1 MRILKVS
8 LKNLNSIKGEYVID
22 FTRPPLSESGLFA
35 ITGETGAGK
44 STILDAISLAIYQ
57 SIPRGSSEDDIMSYG
72 TSEAYAEVEFAVHDK
87 IYRSSWTRHR
97 ARKRADG
104 DLQNSECRLADITN
118 PENPVYIAEK
128 KTDIKTKIV
137 EITGLD
143 VDKFTQSVL
152 LAQGQFAAFMKAK
165 PKERGELLEKI
176 TQQKNYS
183 IFSRGAFEKHKIELK
198 KYEDLKLLLG
208 KAKVL
213 TADER
218 QDIEIQKIDLA
229 NEMKSQNIKIK
240 KIESEIRWLKQLK
253 EKQQENNNA
262 LLELKN
268 AQKLNAEFLAGREK
282 LEWHEKTIPLQGKLS
297 LWTKTSENITSIK
310 ARIEEFEKNIPL
322 LSDKYSNSE
331 KDVQSIEN
339 EIKLLDEK
347 YNLLSADFD
356 KANELD
362 EHIRQQISLNARAF
376 ENKKVLVEKIQNLEK
391 EYLICEN
398 RLLENQ
404 NQLNIIN
411 EWIEKS
417 SHYESLSELKGNLL
431 VQLPELEK
439 LNEDYVAKQK
449 VFDDY
454 KKQLPG
460 LETKFQELKGL
471 EQNFQELHEKFSK
484 EILEK
489 RDELDGVFAGKSI
502 HDLREESRSASE
514 KVLIIN
520 VLCSFSE
527 KYNELNENL
536 TEKTLLFNKN
546 RELFKNLSEQK
557 LDIEGKII
565 TQEKL
570 LDALEVSQKLELMV
584 KNYESD
590 REKLKVGKPCFLC
603 GSIHHP
609 YIENSYVSNVSEIE
623 NQLKIEKQSLHALKN
638 TLNQINIDL
647 PKEKDLSE
655 LEVRIEKQTDLL
667 KKIISDF
674 NTEISKVGVV
684 NLKVDEHEKLSKFKA
699 KYIENARLIDLKIA
713 NSDTLNENI
722 KILNNQLSDLSQK
735 QSENL
740 LEKSKFE
747 IERRRIENLR
757 IEAEKETL
765 LLQNGWNERKQ
776 KVEKLLLSFGL
787 VLSVNQSDTI
797 NSVSEKIKEFEL
809 NSKKKNEIS
818 DQIKQDTVVISLLKK
833 QLDAFKQ
840 NDLASIEKEILE
852 LGNRLKESQNH
863 RKTILNGRSVKEIVR
878 EFEQNNI
885 NFKKTLDSAKSN
897 FETINSELKLE
908 ISREKDARLSL
919 KEMEEEM
926 KKITK
931 ILMDSILGIFD
942 SLDDVFAKRLSEEQY
957 SSLKVH
963 SEGLKRQENVCKVKF
978 QTISEQLQKL
988 IHEMLT
994 EESME
999 ALLEQTEV
1007 IKFQYEDFLRK
1018 HNYLN
1023 SILLQDE
1030 EVRKSQL
1037 EILQNIEAQQ
1047 RELARWEKLKD
1058 LIGSADGDK
1067 FRKYAQSI
1075 TMRVLAVKANQHL
1088 ARISG
1093 RYEVFLTHDMKRLQ
1107 ELNFDIVDM
1116 YQGDHIRPMNTLS
1129 GGETFLV
1136 SLALALGLSDMAS
1149 GSNPVE
1155 SLFVDEGF
1163 GALDPQTLE
1172 MALSALENLQSTGK
1186 TIGII
1191 SHVELLK
1198 ERIPCQ
1204 IQLIKKGAGVSEI
1217 VVK

>member
-262 LLELKN
+262 LLELEN

-322 LSDKYSNSE
+322 LHDKYSNSE

-347 YNLLSADFD
+347 YKLLSADFD

-362 EHIRQQISLNARAF
+362 EHIRQQISLSTKAL
-376 ENKKVLVEKIQNLEK
+376 ENKSILVEKIQNSEK
-391 EYLICEN
+391 EYSNCEN

-417 SHYESLSELKGNLL
+417 SHYESLPELRGNLL
-431 VQLPELEK
+431 VQLPELDK
-439 LNEDYVAKQK
+439 LNQDYVAKQN
-449 VFDDY
+449 VFEEY

-460 LETKFQELKGL
+460 LEIKVQELNGF
-471 EQNFQELHEKFSK
+471 EQNFNELQEKVSK
-484 EILEK
+484 ELLEK
-489 RDELDGVFAGKSI
+489 REELEEILAGKSFSN
-502 HDLREESRSASE
+502 LREESLSANK

-520 VLCSFSE
+520 DLCLSSE
-527 KYNELNENL
+527 KYNEVNDSLNEKIL
-536 TEKTLLFNKN
+536 QLNKGTKS
-546 RELFKNLSEQK
+546 FKHLNEQK

-570 LDALEVSQKLELMV
+570 LDALETNQKLELMV

-590 REKLKVGKPCFLC
+590 RDKLEVGKPCFLC

-609 YIENSYVSNVSEIE
+609 YVENRYVSNVSEIE
-623 NQLKIEKQSLHALKN
+623 NQLKIEKQSLYTLKT

-684 NLKVDEHEKLSKFKA
+684 NLKVDGHEKLSKFKA

-713 NSDTLNENI
+713 NSDTLNEEI
-722 KILNNQLSDLSQK
+722 KILNSQLSELSQK
-735 QSENL
+735 RSENL

-747 IERRRIENLR
+747 IELKRIENLR

-818 DQIKQDTVVISLLKK
+818 NQIKQDTVVISLLKK
-833 QLDAFKQ
+833 QLDGLKQ
-840 NDLASIEKEILE
+840 NDLISIEKEISE
-852 LGNRLKESQNH
+852 IGNRLKESQNH
-863 RKTILNGRSVKEIVR
+863 RKTILDGRSVKEIVR

-988 IHEMLT
+988 THEMLT

-999 ALLEQTEV
+999 VLLEQTEV

-1018 HNYLN
+1018 HNHLN

-1030 EVRKSQL
+1030 
-1037 EILQNIEAQQ
+1037 
-1047 RELARWEKLKD
+1047 
-1058 LIGSADGDK
+1058 
-1067 FRKYAQSI
+1067 
-1075 TMRVLAVKANQHL
+1075 
-1088 ARISG
+1088 
-1093 RYEVFLTHDMKRLQ
+1093 
-1107 ELNFDIVDM
+1107 
-1116 YQGDHIRPMNTLS
+1116 
-1129 GGETFLV
+1129 
-1136 SLALALGLSDMAS
+1136 
-1149 GSNPVE
+1149 
-1155 SLFVDEGF
+1155 
-1163 GALDPQTLE
+1163 
-1172 MALSALENLQSTGK
+1172 
-1186 TIGII
+1186 
-1191 SHVELLK
+1191 
-1198 ERIPCQ
+1198 
-1204 IQLIKKGAGVSEI
+1204 
-1217 VVK
+1217 

>member
-262 LLELKN
+262 LLELEN

-322 LSDKYSNSE
+322 LHDKYSNSE

-347 YNLLSADFD
+347 YKLLSADFD

-362 EHIRQQISLNARAF
+362 EHIRQQISLRTKAL
-376 ENKKVLVEKIQNLEK
+376 ENKSILVEKIQNSEK
-391 EYLICEN
+391 EYSNCEN

-417 SHYESLSELKGNLL
+417 SHYESLPELRGNLL
-431 VQLPELEK
+431 VQLPELDK
-439 LNEDYVAKQK
+439 LNQDYVAKQN
-449 VFDDY
+449 VFEEY

-460 LETKFQELKGL
+460 LEIKVQELNGF
-471 EQNFQELHEKFSK
+471 EQNFNELQEKVSK
-484 EILEK
+484 ELLEK
-489 RDELDGVFAGKSI
+489 REELEEILAGKSFSN
-502 HDLREESRSASE
+502 LREESLSANK

-520 VLCSFSE
+520 DLCLSSE
-527 KYNELNENL
+527 KYNEVNDSLNEKIL
-536 TEKTLLFNKN
+536 QLNKGTKS
-546 RELFKNLSEQK
+546 FKHLNKQK

-570 LDALEVSQKLELMV
+570 LDALETNQKLELMV

-590 REKLKVGKPCFLC
+590 RDKLEVGKPCFLC

-609 YIENSYVSNVSEIE
+609 YVENRYVSNVSEIE
-623 NQLKIEKQSLHALKN
+623 NQLKIEKQSLYTLKT

-684 NLKVDEHEKLSKFKA
+684 NLKVDEHEELSKFKA

-713 NSDTLNENI
+713 NSDTLNEEI
-722 KILNNQLSDLSQK
+722 KILNSQLSELSQK
-735 QSENL
+735 RSENL

-747 IERRRIENLR
+747 IELKRIENLR

-818 DQIKQDTVVISLLKK
+818 NQIKQDTVVISLLKK
-833 QLDAFKQ
+833 QLDGLKQ
-840 NDLASIEKEILE
+840 NDLISIEKEISE
-852 LGNRLKESQNH
+852 IGNRLKESQNH
-863 RKTILNGRSVKEIVR
+863 RKTILDGRSVKEIVR

-988 IHEMLT
+988 THEMLT

-999 ALLEQTEV
+999 VLLEQTEV

-1018 HNYLN
+1018 HNHLN

-1093 RYEVFLTHDMKRLQ
+1093 RYEVFLTHEMKRLQ

>member
-8 LKNLNSIKGEYVID
+8 LKNLNSIKGEYIID
-22 FTRPPLSESGLFA
+22 FTHPPLSESGLFA

-72 TSEAYAEVEFAVHDK
+72 TAEAYAEVEFSVHDK

-118 PENPVYIAEK
+118 SENPVYIAEK
-128 KTDIKTKIV
+128 KTDIKAKII

-183 IFSRGAFEKHKIELK
+183 IFSRGAFEKHKIEWK
-198 KYEDLKLLLG
+198 KHEDLKFLLE
-208 KAKVL
+208 KSKVL
-213 TADER
+213 TSEER
-218 QDIEIQKIDLA
+218 QDVENQKADLVKEIE
-229 NEMKSQNIKIK
+229 SQNKNLK

-253 EKQQENNNA
+253 EKQQESNNA
-262 LLELKN
+262 LLEFEN
-268 AQKLNAEFLAGREK
+268 ARKLNADFSIKREK

-297 LWTKTSENITSIK
+297 LWEKTSENITSIK

-322 LSDKYSNSE
+322 LREKHSNSE

-347 YNLLSADFD
+347 YKLLSANFD

-362 EHIRQQISLNARAF
+362 EHIRQQISLNTKAL
-376 ENKKVLVEKIQNLEK
+376 ENKNILVEKIQNSEK
-391 EYLICEN
+391 EYSNCEN
-398 RLLENQ
+398 RLFESQKQWNV
-404 NQLNIIN
+404 IN
-411 EWIEKS
+411 EWVEKS
-417 SHYESLSELKGNLL
+417 NHYKSLPELKGNLL

-439 LNEDYVAKQK
+439 LNQDYVAKQK
-449 VFDDY
+449 VFEEY

-460 LETKFQELKGL
+460 LETKVQELNGF
-471 EQNFQELHEKFSK
+471 EQNFNELQEKISK
-484 EILEK
+484 ELLEK
-489 RDELDGVFAGKSI
+489 REELEEILSGKSFS
-502 HDLREESRSASE
+502 DLRKESLSANK

-520 VLCSFSE
+520 DLCLSSE
-527 KYNELNENL
+527 KYNEVSASLK
-536 TEKTLLFNKN
+536 EKTLQLNKGTKS
-546 RELFKNLSEQK
+546 FKHLSEQK
-557 LDIEGKII
+557 LDVEEKII

-570 LDALEVSQKLELMV
+570 LDALETNQKLELMV

-590 REKLKVGKPCFLC
+590 RDKLEVGKPCFLC

-609 YIENSYVSNVSEIE
+609 YVENNYVSNVSEME
-623 NQLKIEKQSLHALKN
+623 NQLKKEKQSLHALKS
-638 TLNQINIDL
+638 TLNQINFDL

-655 LEVRIEKQTDLL
+655 LEVLIEKQTDLL
-667 KKIISDF
+667 KKIISGF
-674 NTEISKVGVV
+674 SAEISKVGVR
-684 NLKVDEHEKLSKFKA
+684 NLKIEEHEKLSKFKI
-699 KYIENARLIDLKIA
+699 KYIENSKLIESKITK
-713 NSDTLNENI
+713 SDTLNEEI
-722 KILNNQLSDLSQK
+722 KILNSQLSELSQK
-735 QSENL
+735 RSENL

-747 IERRRIENLR
+747 IEQKRIENLR
-757 IEAEKETL
+757 IEAEKDTL
-765 LLQNGWNERKQ
+765 QLLKSWKDRKQ
-776 KVEKLLLSFGL
+776 TIEIQLLPFGL
-787 VLSVNQSDTI
+787 VLSENQSETI
-797 NSVSEKIKEFEL
+797 NNVSEMIKEFDQ
-809 NSKKKNEIS
+809 NSKKKNDIS
-818 DQIKQDTVVISLLKK
+818 DTIKQDSVLINFLKK
-833 QLDAFKQ
+833 QLENLKQ
-840 NDLASIEKEILE
+840 NDLISVEKEISDFK
-852 LGNRLKESQNH
+852 NCLKEFQNQ
-863 RKTILNGRSVKEIVR
+863 RKTVLEGRSVKEIVQ

-908 ISREKDARLSL
+908 ICREKDARLGH
-919 KEMEEEM
+919 KEMEEEID
-926 KKITK
+926 KITK
-931 ILMDSILGIFD
+931 NLMESVLGVFE

-957 SSLKVH
+957 SFLKTE
-963 SEGLKRQENVCKVKF
+963 SEGFKKQENDCKVKF
-978 QTISEQLQKL
+978 QTISEQFQILSQEKQ
-988 IHEMLT
+988 T
-994 EESME
+994 DESME
-999 ALLEQTEV
+999 ALLEQMDA
-1007 IKFQYEDFLRK
+1007 IKIQYEDFLRK
-1018 HNYLN
+1018 HNHLN

-1037 EILQNIEAQQ
+1037 EILQKIEAQQ

-1075 TMRVLAVKANQHL
+1075 TMRVLALKANQHL
-1088 ARISG
+1088 ERISG

-1107 ELNFDIVDM
+1107 ELNFDIVDT
-1116 YQGDHIRPMNTLS
+1116 YQGDNIRPMNTLS

>member
-72 TSEAYAEVEFAVHDK
+72 TAEAYAEVEFSVHDK

-128 KTDIKTKIV
+128 KTDIKAKII

-198 KYEDLKLLLG
+198 NYEDLKLLLE

-213 TADER
+213 TEEER
-218 QDIEIQKIDLA
+218 QDIEIQKTGLA

-240 KIESEIRWLKQLK
+240 KLESEIRWLKQLK

-262 LLELKN
+262 LLELEI
-268 AQKLNAEFLAGREK
+268 AQKLNADFSAEREK
-282 LEWHEKTIPLQGKLS
+282 LDWHEKTIPLHGKLS
-297 LWTKTSENITSIK
+297 LWEKTSENIASIRN
-310 ARIEEFEKNIPL
+310 RIEEFEKNIPL
-322 LSDKYSNSE
+322 LREKYSNLE
-331 KDVQSIEN
+331 KEVHSIEN
-339 EIKLLDEK
+339 EIKSLDEK
-347 YNLLSADFD
+347 YKLLSSDFD

-362 EHIRQQISLNARAF
+362 ELIRQQISLNTRTL
-376 ENKKVLVEKIQNLEK
+376 ENKKTLLEKIQNSEK
-391 EYLICEN
+391 EYSDCEK
-398 RLLENQ
+398 RIVESQ

-411 EWIEKS
+411 KWIEKS
-417 SHYESLSELKGNLL
+417 IHYESLPELRGNLL

-439 LNEDYVAKQK
+439 LNQDYVAKQK
-449 VFDDY
+449 VVDDY
-454 KKQLPG
+454 RKQLPG
-460 LETKFQELKGL
+460 LETKVQELKAL

-484 EILEK
+484 EVLVK
-489 RDELDGVFAGKSI
+489 RDELDGIFAGKSI
-502 HDLREESRSASE
+502 QDLREESRSASE

-520 VLCSFSE
+520 SLCSFSE
-527 KYNELNENL
+527 RYKVVNEDLN
-536 TEKTLLFNKN
+536 EKTLLLNTK
-546 RELFKNLSEQK
+546 RESFKHLSDQK

-565 TQEKL
+565 SQEKL
-570 LDALEVSQKLELMV
+570 LNALENNQKLELMV

-590 REKLKVGKPCFLC
+590 RTKLEAGKPCFLC

-609 YIENSYVSNVSEIE
+609 YVENTYVSNVSEIE
-623 NQLKIEKQSLHALKN
+623 NQLKIEKKSLDVLKN

-655 LEVRIEKQTDLL
+655 LEILIEKQTDLL

-674 NTEISKVGVV
+674 NTEISKVGVE
-684 NLKVDEHEKLSKFKA
+684 NLKIDEHEKLLKFKA
-699 KYIENARLIDLKIA
+699 KYIENASLIELKISS
-713 NSDTLNENI
+713 SDTLNEKI
-722 KILNNQLSDLSQK
+722 KILNNQLSELSQK
-735 QSENL
+735 RNGNL
-740 LEKSKFE
+740 LEKSKLE
-747 IERRRIENLR
+747 IELKRIENLL
-757 IEAEKETL
+757 IETEKETL
-765 LLQNGWNERKQ
+765 LLQNRWNERKQ
-776 KVEKLLLSFGL
+776 TVEKQLSPFGL
-787 VLSVNQSDTI
+787 KLSDNQSDTVD
-797 NSVSEKIKEFEL
+797 SVSEMIKEFES
-809 NSKKKNEIS
+809 NSKKRHQIS
-818 DQIKQDTVVISLLKK
+818 DTIKQDSVLINLLKK
-833 QLDAFKQ
+833 HLDGLKQ
-840 NDLASIEKEILE
+840 NDLISIEKEVSEIE
-852 LGNRLKESQNH
+852 NRLKEYQNK
-863 RKTILNGRSVKEIVR
+863 RKTLLEGRSVKELVQ
-878 EFEQNNI
+878 EFEENNS
-885 NFKKTLDSAKSN
+885 NFKKTLDSAKSK
-897 FETINSELKLE
+897 FEKINSQVKLE
-908 ISREKDARLSL
+908 TSREKDARLDL
-919 KEMEEEM
+919 KEMEEES
-926 KKITK
+926 KEIVKN
-931 ILMDSILGIFD
+931 LMDSAVGVFE
-942 SLDDVFAKRLSEEQY
+942 SLDDVFAKRLSEDQY
-957 SSLKVH
+957 SFLKKQ
-963 SEGLKRQENVCKVKF
+963 SEGLIREENACKVRF

-988 IHEMLT
+988 SQEKLT
-994 EESME
+994 DESME
-999 ALLEQTEV
+999 MLLEQTEIV
-1007 IKFQYEDFLRK
+1007 KIQYEDFSRK
-1018 HNYLN
+1018 HNQLN

-1037 EILQNIEAQQ
+1037 EILQNIEDQQ

-1107 ELNFDIVDM
+1107 ELNFDIVDT
-1116 YQGDHIRPMNTLS
+1116 YQGDNIRPMNTLS

-1155 SLFVDEGF
+1155 SLFIDEGF

-1217 VVK
+1217 VIK